1 MKEIRSDKVEEDPN
15 VYYRIS
21 GKGANEP
28 PYGLFVVDEKTGYIN
43 ITRTVDREEFPF
55 FILQGR
61 AYNSLNTE
69 IETPLELRVKIA
81 DVNDNDPVFTAEVF
95 VGSVEELSERN
106 TLVMNLNATDADE
119 EGTPNSQ
126 IAYRILSQKPEDM
139 LMFRI
144 DKNTGKIYITGVNLD
159 RELDL
164 QVLRCRFDITGNQ
177 YIKSAKNLE
186 DYSKACHNGHL
197 CKKDTSVKQTPNERP
212 FRTTEYELE
221 VEARDLNGILNGK
234 TDTSKVN
241 IKVLDVNDHFPR
253 LEKENYE
260 GSVKE
265 HTADVEVLRM
275 KALDD
280 DEEFSDN
287 WLAAFEIE
295 SGNEGGYFAIE
306 TDAQTNEGV
315 LKLKEVDYEELQNL
329 QLNVAVKNKAAFHS
343 SLASSGKRQ
352 SIPVK
357 INIENMKEGP
367 AFKPKQKPLFV
378 KEESKTSDLMKIIGT
393 YPAYDSDTGKI
404 AGNMRYAKE
413 FDPGNWLYIDPHT
426 AEIKL
431 KATLDRESPQLVDG
445 VYTAK
450 ILAITEDHPAKTATG
465 TILLNIEDVNDH
477 CPTIVNMAPHMCK
490 NAGRINVT
498 AVDEDADPNAG
509 PFTFHIV
516 DEPKGNADKWE
527 INKTHDTS
535 VLITSKKPVWANLYE
550 IQVDVKDRQGLSC
563 PEKQTLKVEVCQ
575 CPDGINCAALRTSD
589 EKTAELGGGA
599 IGLMILGLLMLLLVP
614 LLLLFCKSENT
625 DYKPALCGDSG
636 IETLDKVN
644 SDAGTVDTKKPLSS
658 VPNYMFVPNPVD
670 TGRPSFVPNPV
681 GTGRPRPETATGIKG
696 KGYHNGLTKSN
707 ILFDEFSMKQGQY
720 DEGKHWTIPTTGG
733 PGPLDRIE
741 GILGGGGVLNEA
753 FLDMYLTE
761 WAQNYTEEMS
771 QPASDFLIYND
782 EEMNS
787 QCSVGCCSF
796 IEDDQDDFLNDLGPK
811 FKTLAEICI
820 GKEISMDVQPS
831 QFGSTLQSSSMAID
845 AVITKNTVGTSP
857 ALQVTKTVQEPK
869 IQQNVVVT
877 ERSHSSDSDV
887 QAVKLPV
894 DSIVHKN
901 VVVTE
906 KSYST
911 GSGIKTTRLPA
922 DSMVQTDYVVT
933 EKSYTAAPSLQAT
946 RPSAVAVSQ
955 SNYGVIKMSD
965 TSGPTLQA
973 TRVISDPLIV
983 VSERKVVSGSGMEGT
998 SLRSDPLLTQ
1008 SFFTT
1013 EQLLTPSLPLNLTT
1027 SRAIKYSTV
1036 QYSE

>member
-1 MKEIRSDKVEEDPN
+1 MAFEFGIGLHLKALKVCQGTYFSHRTDLRRQKREWIVPPVQITENEDCSKRNPIAKIRSDKVEEDPN

-159 RELDL
+159 REVHSKPGLHWSIHDPDMKLTPAPGSKRVAPIQFHLSVCSKTIPLINYLCDQGKVEDL
-164 QVLRCRFDITGNQ
+164 AVLVGVLSILIFGSDPAGIH
-177 YIKSAKNLE
+177 
-186 DYSKACHNGHL
+186 YSTLIFFTFTCKRVHAHTHTHTHTHTHNG
-197 CKKDTSVKQTPNERP
+197 
-212 FRTTEYELE
+212 
-221 VEARDLNGILNGK
+221 LNVC
-234 TDTSKVN
+234 S
-241 IKVLDVNDHFPR
+241 
-253 LEKENYE
+253 
-260 GSVKE
+260 
-265 HTADVEVLRM
+265 
-275 KALDD
+275 
-280 DEEFSDN
+280 
-287 WLAAFEIE
+287 
-295 SGNEGGYFAIE
+295 
-306 TDAQTNEGV
+306 
-315 LKLKEVDYEELQNL
+315 KEVDYEELQNL

-599 IGLMILGLLMLLLVP
+599 IGLMILGLLMLLLLTTTVVP

-933 EKSYTAAPSLQAT
+933 EKSYTAAPSL
-946 RPSAVAVSQ
+946 
-955 SNYGVIKMSD
+955 
-965 TSGPTLQA
+965 
-973 TRVISDPLIV
+973 
-983 VSERKVVSGSGMEGT
+983 
-998 SLRSDPLLTQ
+998 
-1008 SFFTT
+1008 
-1013 EQLLTPSLPLNLTT
+1013 
-1027 SRAIKYSTV
+1027 
-1036 QYSE
+1036 